1 MKVEVPVMCKKKG
14 KLDHDYNVLYIGL
27 HWFSCKGGQML
38 EEYTYLSQSLRKLKD
53 ASYKND

>member
-1 MKVEVPVMCKKKG
+1 MCKKKKG